1 MCGISGFVDFNKKS
15 DKNILKS
22 MTDVLHHRGPDD
34 SGYLFEQLDSCNLGF
49 GHRRLSI
56 LDLSKHGHQPMFYD
70 NLVITYNGEIYNFSE
85 IKLELEESGDEFI
98 SNSDTE
104 VILHSFKKW
113 GKEAVHKF
121 NGMFVFAIWDK
132 SLNKINIYRDRA
144 GVKPLYW
151 YFKNG
156 LLMFSS
162 ELKSFHEHK
171 NFVKEINTD
180 ALVLY
185 LQYGYILQPY
195 TIFKDTHKLRA
206 GHYLEINLENKE
218 IKENKYWDVIDFYNK
233 PKLNVTEEE
242 AIEHIE
248 ELLKSSFEYRMVSDV
263 PVGVFLSGGYDS
275 SIVTA
280 ILQKNRKEKIKTF
293 TIGFH
298 EKGFDEAPY
307 AKKVAE
313 ILGTE
318 HTEYYCTQKDA
329 LEILPKLPKMY
340 DEPFGDSSAIPT
352 ALVSKLA
359 REQVTVSLSADG
371 GDEIFMGYNKYPMV
385 LKYYNYFFKIP
396 RFIKPVI
403 VKIMEKIN
411 PEYIPLWNKIYE
423 HERKY
428 EKIKNILK
436 LNDSIGILK
445 FFSQVFVN
453 KHVYSLFKSSI
464 IELKTDFD
472 LNSLKEKDEINKILA
487 VDYKTYMVDDILTK
501 VDRATMSVSLEGRE
515 PMLDY
520 RLIEYMAQLPSSLKY
535 KNKIKKYLLKK
546 ITHKYLP
553 KGLMDRKK
561 MGFGVP
567 VIEWFKDELKEYFLK
582 YLNEERLKTEGFFN
596 VNEIIKLRDD
606 YFNGNKQNITKLWFL
621 LMFEMWYEEWM

>member
-1 MCGISGFVDFNKKS
+1 MCGISGFIDFNKKS

-34 SGYLFEQLDSCNLGF
+34 SGYLFEELASCNLGF

-70 NLVITYNGEIYNFSE
+70 DLVITYNGEIYNFAE
-85 IKLELEESGDEFI
+85 IKLELEDLGDKFI

-113 GKEAVHKF
+113 GKKAVHKF
-121 NGMFVFAIWDK
+121 NGMFVFAVWDK
-132 SLNKINIYRDRA
+132 SLNQINIYRDRA

-151 YFKNG
+151 YFKDN

-180 ALVLY
+180 ALALY

-206 GHYLEINLENKE
+206 GHYLEINLENKK

-248 ELLKSSFEYRMVSDV
+248 ELLKSSFAYRMVSDV

-280 ILQKNRKEKIKTF
+280 ILQRNRKEKIKTF

-359 REQVTVSLSADG
+359 REKVTVSLSADG
-371 GDEIFMGYNKYPMV
+371 GDEVFMGYNKYEDAFIYYAKF
-385 LKYYNYFFKIP
+385 LKIPYFFKI
-396 RFIKPVI
+396 FSLTGYKLLKP
-403 VKIMEKIN
+403 EKIFILN
-411 PEYIPLWNKIYE
+411 KYKKIRMKYEYI
-423 HERKY
+423 RK
-428 EKIKNILK
+428 ILK
-436 LNDSIGILK
+436 SDNLINSMMYASQR
-445 FFSQVFVN
+445 FSFEKLQHLLLVN
-453 KHVYSLFKSSI
+453 I
-464 IELKTDFD
+464 NELKTSYNDIVLENDF
-472 LNSLKEKDEINKILA
+472 LNKILA
-487 VDYKTYMVDDILTK
+487 IDYKTYMVDDILTK

-520 RLIEYMAQLPSSLKY
+520 RIIEYLAQLPSSLKY
-535 KNKIKKYLLKK
+535 KNKIKKYLLKE

-553 KGLMDRKK
+553 KELMDRRK

-582 YLNEERLKTEGFFN
+582 YLSEERLEEEGFFN
-596 VNEIIKLRDD
+596 VSEIIKLRDD
-606 YFNGNKQNITKLWFL
+606 YFNGNKENITKLWFL
-621 LMFEMWYEEWM
+621 LMFEMWYEEWV